1 VRIDG
6 ISHYLRK
13 RADGNVVVEF
23 TGGDRYPLFRL
34 DVWGENDEGE
44 FEINARFE
52 DCLGESITRAQA
64 IALGQ
69 QNGNHCW
76 WTTRPPIEPVGK
88 LYTVEDIE
96 AIHDLDADRVVYT
109 KQPG

>member
-1 VRIDG
+1 VRVE
-6 ISHYLRK
+6 SVPHYLRK
-13 RADGNVVVEF
+13 RSGGNVVVAF

-52 DCLGESITRAQA
+52 DCLEDSNTRAQA

-69 QNGNHCW
+69 QEGPPCW
-76 WTTRPPIEPVGK
+76 WTTRPPVEPVGM

-96 AIHDLDADRVVYT
+96 VILDLDADKVIYT